1 MAKYKKGDLNRDGVV
16 DEADKDLEQF
26 DDNKNQRL
34 NTKEWIE
41 YRKSL
46 LPEQTRVLSS
56 LTLEAIETDS
66 GLYTILKEWAT
77 DPTNPDTNDLLDRI
91 ENSDFAK
98 EYATDSARIAWNLEF
113 NTTPEEWEQE
123 MKGARAAVQAEAT
136 RLGIQLTDQQLEGMA
151 RAWKYEGWQFN
162 EDAMRQALLKGVDKS
177 PWVEAAIGA
186 GTMDYTAGLLGD
198 TVADLRNTAYMNGID
213 YDDLWFQ
220 EAAQSVVGGSSTAD
234 DWKRDI
240 REKAAGYFPAF
251 AKQIEAGMDVRALA
265 SPYMQRMNRLWD
277 MPMDSISL
285 DDPTL
290 MAAMSGQNEGGE
302 FKAMNLADFDNM
314 LRQDPRWDNSSNGKN
329 TLLNGIN
336 SFLKSGGFKY

>member
-1 MAKYKKGDLNRDGVV
+1 
-16 DEADKDLEQF
+16 
-26 DDNKNQRL
+26 
-34 NTKEWIE
+34 
-41 YRKSL
+41 
-46 LPEQTRVLSS
+46 
-56 LTLEAIETDS
+56 
-66 GLYTILKEWAT
+66 
-77 DPTNPDTNDLLDRI
+77 
-91 ENSDFAK
+91 
-98 EYATDSARIAWNLEF
+98 
-113 NTTPEEWEQE
+113 
-123 MKGARAAVQAEAT
+123 VQAEAT

-151 RAWKYEGWQFN
+151 RAWKYEGWQYN
-162 EDAMRQALLKGVDKS
+162 EDAMRQALIKGVDKS

-186 GTMDYTAGLLGD
+186 GTMDYTAGLLGE
-198 TVADLRNTAYMNGID
+198 TVSDLRNVAYMNGID

-240 REKAAGYFPAF
+240 RDKAAGYFPAF

-277 MPMDSISL
+277 MPMDSIGL

-290 MAAMSGQNEGGE
+290 MSAMSGQNENGE

-314 LRQDPRWDNSSNGKN
+314 LREDPRWDNSSNGKN

>member
-1 MAKYKKGDLNRDGVV
+1 MAAFEKVAVG
-16 DEADKDLEQF
+16 
-26 DDNKNQRL
+26 DNKDMARFDKNNSGYL
-34 NTKEWIE
+34 SVIE
-41 YRKSL
+41 FRKWRESL
-46 LPEQTRVLSS
+46 LPKQREVLSA
-56 LTLEAIETDS
+56 LTLEAIEAVPE
-66 GLYTILKEWAT
+66 LQEKFRAWAE
-77 DPTNPDTNDLLDRI
+77 DPNQPDVQYLIQDI
-91 ENSDFAK
+91 ENSQFAK
-98 EYATDSARIAWNLEF
+98 DYATDSARIAWNLEF

-123 MKGARAAVQAEAT
+123 MKGARAKVQAEAT

-151 RAWKYEGWQFN
+151 RAWKYEGWQYN
-162 EDAMRQALLKGVDKS
+162 EAAMRDALLKGVDKS

-198 TVADLRNTAYMNGID
+198 TVSDLRNVAYMNGID

-220 EAAQSVVGGSSTAD
+220 EAAQSVVGGLSTVD

-277 MPMDSISL
+277 MPMTSIGL

-290 MAAMSGQNEGGE
+290 LMAMSGQNENGE

-314 LRQDPRWDNSSNGKN
+314 LREDPRWDNSSNGKN